1 VTGSRRRAVIAC
13 CAGFSVAVGGL
24 AVLGAVV
31 PHGWN
36 VTGLVRMQ
44 SGGQDARI
52 AAVARST
59 DPHFVL
65 VREGRYDGVYY
76 YAIARDPLAR
86 AREHRAIDEPAYR
99 YGHPGYAWLA
109 WIASAGRADA
119 VPAALLAVGLLGLGV
134 AGAAGSML
142 ALGLGRT
149 AWGGLL
155 VGLNPGLIYAVTS
168 DTSEAVGAAL
178 LLLAL
183 VAFVRGRHELAAL
196 ATVPLCFVKEPFVL
210 VPVALALWGVLHR
223 RATRRTALLAVGP
236 VLYAAW
242 IGYVRL
248 HLGAWSFSQGKGNL
262 AAPLLGWK
270 AALLKSGS
278 RSFDP
283 ASGALTQI
291 GQAAVP
297 LLAVVGAALLL
308 GLVVVLYHRLAT
320 PVDAVFLLQALLVY
334 CASDTT
340 LAFPK
345 ELMRTGAAALLLLPA
360 VLARPPGPS

>member
-1 VTGSRRRAVIAC
+1 LTRAATVC
-13 CAGFSVAVGGL
+13 CAGFSLAVGGL

-44 SGGQDARI
+44 AGGQDARI
-52 AAVARST
+52 ARLARAT
-59 DPHFVL
+59 DPGFVL
-65 VREGRYDGVYY
+65 LREGRYDGVYY

-86 AREHRAIDEPAYR
+86 SDEHRTIDEPAYR

-109 WIASAGRADA
+109 WAASAGRAAA
-119 VPAALLAVGLLGLGV
+119 VPAALLALGLIGLGA
-134 AGAAGSML
+134 AGAAGSL
-142 ALGLGRT
+142 ASLELGRS

-155 VGLNPGLIYAVTS
+155 VALDPGLIYAVTS

-183 VAFVRGRHELAAL
+183 VAFLRGRRGLAAL
-196 ATVPLCFVKEPFVL
+196 VTIPLCFVKEPFLL
-210 VPVALALWGVLHR
+210 VPVALVLWELIHR
-223 RATRRTALLAVGP
+223 RGQSRSRETALLAAGP
-236 VLYAAW
+236 LLYVAW
-242 IGYVRL
+242 LGYVHV

-262 AAPLLGWK
+262 SAPLLGWK

-283 ASGALTQI
+283 TSGALTQV

-308 GLVVVLYHRLAT
+308 GVVVALYHRIET
-320 PVDAVFLLQALLVY
+320 PVDAVFLLQAFLVY
-334 CASDTT
+334 CASDVTI
-340 LAFPK
+340 AFPK
-345 ELMRTGAAALLLLPA
+345 ELLRTSAVALLLLPA
-360 VLARPPGPS
+360 VLARPSRLA